1 MKPTITAKRID
12 FLQSEAEAIL
22 ANKPIHTEL
31 EREQARGILELIELV
46 KYLNKTLTTLVDT
59 RNEEFWSI
67 S

>member
-1 MKPTITAKRID
+1 MKPTITVKRID

-46 KYLNKTLTTLVDT
+46 KYLNKQLITFNNKRD
-59 RNEEFWSI
+59 EEFWSI